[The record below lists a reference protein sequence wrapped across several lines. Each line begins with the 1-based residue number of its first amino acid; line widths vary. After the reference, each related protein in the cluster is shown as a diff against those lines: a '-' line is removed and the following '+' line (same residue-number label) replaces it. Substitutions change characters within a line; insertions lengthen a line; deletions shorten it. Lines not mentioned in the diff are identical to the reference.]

1 MSSASQLRFELADR
15 AERYAR
21 AHSLPHCFSYG
32 QGCVVCFEP
41 FGNGL
46 HGNFY
51 PSSYGAIQAN
61 PEWRRRLKK
70 VHTTARTTL
79 PRSDYG
85 SRSELDSCMSSDAL
99 LMNVFCL
106 PRVMRLREVAG
117 TLGLGTEA
125 AVRFGYRARVPM
137 SENRCDQTEV
147 DMRIG
152 EMLVEAKLTENDF
165 QRAPKEKLLR
175 YRDFWDVFD
184 AAALP
189 QDGSHY
195 HGYQLIRNVLAAY
208 DRRCAF
214 CVLLD
219 SRRGDLMEAWYA
231 VMRCVI
237 PVELRTSCKVLTWQE
252 LSRVLPR
259 GLQQF
264 LARKYGIE

>member
-1 MSSASQLRFELADR
+1 LRFELADR

-21 AHSLPHCFSYG
+21 ARSLPHCFSYG
-32 QGCVVCFEP
+32 QGRVVCFEP
-41 FGNGL
+41 FGEGR

-51 PSSYGAIQAN
+51 PSSYRAIQAN
-61 PEWRRRLKK
+61 AEWRHRLKK
-70 VHTTARTTL
+70 VHTTARKTL
-79 PRSDYG
+79 PPG
-85 SRSELDSCMSSDAL
+85 NHGFRSELDSCMSSDAL

-106 PRVMRLREVAG
+106 PRVLRTRGVAC
-117 TLGLGTEA
+117 TLGLETGA

-137 SENRCDQTEV
+137 DENRFDQTEV
-147 DMRIG
+147 DMQIG
-152 EMLVEAKLTENDF
+152 AMLVEAKLTESDF

-175 YRDFWDVFD
+175 YRDFRDVFD

-189 QDGSHY
+189 QDEGNY

-219 SRRGDLMEAWYA
+219 SRRGDLLEAWYA

-237 PVELRTSCKVLTWQE
+237 PIDLRTCCKVLTWQE
-252 LSRVLPR
+252 LSRTLPR

-264 LARKYGIE
+264 LAEKYGIG